1 MPLSRPATASPR
13 RARRAG
19 RAGRQ
24 SGAMVAVLAAA
35 CVLVTALTGA
45 APASEIRADN
55 WTVIGHRGFPGTRH
69 TENTMPSFAAA
80 ERAGAT
86 AVELD
91 LQLTADGRMLVMH
104 DSTLDRTTDC
114 HGSVGAA
121 RLKRILARCRG
132 TVAGEPIP
140 TAAQVL
146 SWAKAQ
152 DMNVILELKTAPAD
166 RWTVRRLAVL
176 DRMIRARGMLG
187 QVVIMSYDAGFLANA
202 EQADPALETDW
213 ITLRWPGVQAAAE
226 SADIVNV
233 YSSELTAERV
243 DALHAAGV
251 RVFGRMTDSPA
262 TWEHLDEVG
271 VDGLLTD
278 LTADY
283 VAWRQSH

>member
-1 MPLSRPATASPR
+1 MPLSLSATEPSR
-13 RARRAG
+13 GARRAG
-19 RAGRQ
+19 VRR
-24 SGAMVAVLAAA
+24 GALVAVLASA

-45 APASEIRADN
+45 APASEVRADN
-55 WTVIGHRGFPGTRH
+55 WTVIGHRGFPDSRR
-69 TENTMPSFAAA
+69 TENTIASFAAA

-121 RLKRILARCRG
+121 RLKHIVARCHGRL
-132 TVAGEPIP
+132 AGEPIP
-140 TAAQVL
+140 TAAQLL
-146 SWAKAQ
+146 SWAQ
-152 DMNVILELKTAPAD
+152 THDMNVILELKTAPAD

-187 QVVIMSYDAGFLANA
+187 QVVIMSYDAGYLANA
-202 EQADPALETDW
+202 EVADPALETDW
-213 ITLRWPGVQAAAE
+213 ITLQWPGVQAAAE
-226 SADIVNV
+226 TADIVNV

-243 DALHAAGV
+243 DQLHAAGV

-262 TWEHLDEVG
+262 TWQHLDEVG

-278 LTADY
+278 LTAAY